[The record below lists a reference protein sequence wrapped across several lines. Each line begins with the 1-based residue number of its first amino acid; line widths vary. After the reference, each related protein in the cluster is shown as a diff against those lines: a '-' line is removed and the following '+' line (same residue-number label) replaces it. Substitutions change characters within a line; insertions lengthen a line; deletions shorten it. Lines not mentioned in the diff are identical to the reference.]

1 MRAPCRGRTGILLVE
16 SQVRYPLLQRSMI
29 TSWPPRSRTE
39 RYRLIRAAPS
49 TGWVVASCCHS
60 IDLTEE
66 SGGPEL
72 ATALYASVPLSGA
85 APASLT
91 GSTLRGRWQRTENSN
106 LTVVS
111 RRPVSGRWPARLAG
125 FVLHG
130 GRWPTRTARCHPAH
144 PLSNESP
151 APCPVHLPCAGRE
164 SNPHVRR
171 QTLLGRARLPFTP
184 PALGPA
190 DCAGVGEDLGVLGGS
205 RTRNRRLLKPT
216 SVPELEYEHASRR
229 PVPTR
234 VVRRTKAEPQP
245 CAAASLPPVDLNQD
259 FAEPESGG
267 PAGWTKRHWVRA
279 PPEDSNPE
287 HTD

>member
-1 MRAPCRGRTGILLVE
+1 M
-16 SQVRYPLLQRSMI
+16 RYPLLQRSMI

-39 RYRLIRAAPS
+39 RFRLIRAAPS
-49 TGWVVASCCHS
+49 TGWVVASTSS
-60 IDLTEE
+60 IDLAEE
-66 SGGPEL
+66 SGGLEPQRFIRPS
-72 ATALYASVPLSGA
+72 AFGA
-85 APASLT
+85 APASLA
-91 GSTLRGRWQRTENSN
+91 GSLSAGAGRGRRTRIPALSRPPGFRPGPAAWLVHPPRKVADSN
-106 LTVVS
+106 GTV
-111 RRPVSGRWPARLAG
+111 L
-125 FVLHG
+125 
-130 GRWPTRTARCHPAH
+130 PAH
-144 PLSNESP
+144 PLATEP
-151 APCPVHLPCAGRE
+151 GPCPVHLPYAGRE

-171 QTLLGRARLPFTP
+171 HTLLGRARLPFTP

-216 SVPELEYEHASRR
+216 SLPELEYEHVSRR

-259 FAEPESGG
+259 FRNQS
-267 PAGWTKRHWVRA
+267 PASCQLDEEALGA
-279 PPEDSNPE
+279 YAAGDSNPE